1 METSFDSLIFLL
13 SVLAITFFGA
23 AYVWFFKKIE
33 KDSNMKPA
41 ESRELNQPC
50 YLLDFYDR
58 SVTCLFCSRYHLFWP
73 FYHLVQA

>member
-1 METSFDSLIFLL
+1 MQKSFDSMISLL
-13 SVLAITFFGA
+13 SVLAIACFGA

-33 KDSNMKPA
+33 KDSNMKPV

-58 SVTCLFCSRYHLFWP
+58 SDAHLFWS
-73 FYHLVQA
+73 YSHLVLQA